1 MTADL
6 STGTRRIDGAFAAA
20 ADGGRAALIP
30 YVLAGYP
37 DDAGALAAALAA
49 IDGGGDV
56 LEIGLPYSDPLA
68 DGPTLQRAS
77 RVALANGANLE
88 SALVLVAAVRE
99 ARPATPLVVMGYV
112 NQFLRGRDGK
122 ALERMAEAGADGLIM
137 ADLTPDDG
145 PEVEEMAVA
154 CELDLVYL
162 VAPTT
167 APERIARIAARSRG
181 FLYAV
186 SLVGVTGARR
196 SLPSGVATFLHRVR
210 AVSSV
215 PVAVGFGVSRPAH
228 VRRLA
233 PLADGIVVASALI
246 DALGPDGR
254 DTTCM
259 GALVEG
265 LVRASF
271 AGAGRPPGVISEGTR
286 GSPEPSGGRTLRA

>member
-1 MTADL
+1 MTAEPVPATD
-6 STGTRRIDGAFAAA
+6 TAGQRRIEGAFSAAVE
-20 ADGGRAALIP
+20 GGRAALIP

-37 DDAGALAAALAA
+37 DAEGALAAALAA

-77 RVALANGANLE
+77 RVALASGANLE
-88 SALVLVAAVRE
+88 NALELIGAVRA

-122 ALERMAEAGADGLIM
+122 SLERLAEAGADGLII

-145 PEVEEMAVA
+145 PDVEEVAVGSG
-154 CELDLVYL
+154 LDLVYL

-167 APERIARIAARSRG
+167 SPERIGRIAKRSRG

-196 SLPSGVATFLHRVR
+196 SLPSGVSTFLRRVR
-210 AVSSV
+210 AVSPV

-254 DTTCM
+254 DTDRM
-259 GALVEG
+259 GGLVEE
-265 LVRASF
+265 LVRA
-271 AGAGRPPGVISEGTR
+271 ATQDV
-286 GSPEPSGGRTLRA
+286 

>member
-1 MTADL
+1 MTAEAT
-6 STGTRRIDGAFAAA
+6 SIGPSSGRRRIDDAFAAA
-20 ADGGRAALIP
+20 SEAGRAALIP

-37 DDAGALAAALAA
+37 DAAGALAAALAA

-77 RVALANGANLE
+77 RAALDAGANLE
-88 SALVLVAAVRE
+88 NALELIAAVRE
-99 ARPATPLVVMGYV
+99 ARPTTPLAVMGYV

-122 ALERMAEAGADGLIM
+122 SLERMADAGADGLII

-145 PEVEEMAVA
+145 PEVEEVAVG
-154 CELDLVYL
+154 CGLDLVYL

-167 APERIARIAARSRG
+167 APERVGRIAARSRG

-196 SLPSGVATFLHRVR
+196 SLPSGVANFLHRVR
-210 AVSSV
+210 AVSPV
-215 PVAVGFGVSRPAH
+215 PVAVGFGVSRPAQ

-254 DTTCM
+254 DTIRM
-259 GALVEG
+259 RSLVTE
-265 LVRASF
+265 LA
-271 AGAGRPPGVISEGTR
+271 AATGR
-286 GSPEPSGGRTLRA
+286 

>member
-1 MTADL
+1 MAAEPTPAAAPADR
-6 STGTRRIDGAFAAA
+6 RRIDGAFAAA
-20 ADGGRAALIP
+20 SEAGRAALVP

-37 DDAGALAAALAA
+37 DAAGSFAAALAA
-49 IDGGGDV
+49 IDGGGDI

-88 SALVLVAAVRE
+88 SALELIAAVRA
-99 ARPATPLVVMGYV
+99 ARPVTPLVVMGYV
-112 NQFLRGRDGK
+112 NQFLRGRDGRS
-122 ALERMAEAGADGLIM
+122 LERMAAAGADGLII

-145 PEVEEMAVA
+145 PEVEEVAVA
-154 CELDLVYL
+154 RGLDLAYL

-167 APERIARIAARSRG
+167 APERVGRIAARSRG

-196 SLPSGVATFLHRVR
+196 SLPTGVANFLHRVR
-210 AVSSV
+210 AVSPV

-246 DALGPDGR
+246 DALGQDGR
-254 DTTCM
+254 DTGRM
-259 GALVEG
+259 RSLVTE
-265 LVRASF
+265 LAAATVR
-271 AGAGRPPGVISEGTR
+271 
-286 GSPEPSGGRTLRA
+286 

>member
-1 MTADL
+1 MPMAAEGTPVRAGTAR
-6 STGTRRIDGAFAAA
+6 RRIDAAFAAA

-37 DDAGALAAALAA
+37 DANGGLAAALAA

-77 RVALANGANLE
+77 RVALASGANLE
-88 SALVLVAAVRE
+88 SALELIAAVRA

-122 ALERMAEAGADGLIM
+122 SLGLMADAGADGLII

-154 CELDLVYL
+154 RGLDLVYL

-167 APERIARIAARSRG
+167 ASERIGSIAARSRG

-196 SLPSGVATFLHRVR
+196 SLPAGVAAFLNRVR
-210 AVSSV
+210 AASPV

-246 DALGPDGR
+246 DALGLDGR
-254 DTTCM
+254 DTM
-259 GALVEG
+259 GMGRLVED
-265 LVRASF
+265 L
-271 AGAGRPPGVISEGTR
+271 AGATVR
-286 GSPEPSGGRTLRA
+286 

>member
-1 MTADL
+1 MRTDL
-6 STGTRRIDGAFAAA
+6 GAGARRIERAFAAA
-20 ADGGRAALIP
+20 AEGGRAALLP

-37 DDAGALAAALAA
+37 DADGALAAALAA

-77 RVALANGANLE
+77 RVALTAGANLVT
-88 SALVLVAAVRE
+88 ALELIAAIRE
-99 ARPATPLVVMGYV
+99 ARPSTPLVVMGYV
-112 NQFLRGRDGK
+112 NQFLRGRDGGS
-122 ALERMAEAGADGLIM
+122 LERISEAGADALIV

-145 PEVEEMAVA
+145 PDVEQMALA
-154 CELDLVYL
+154 CGLELVYL

-167 APERIARIAARSRG
+167 APQRISRIAARSSG

-196 SLPSGVATFLHRVR
+196 SLPAGVATFLRRVR
-210 AVSSV
+210 AVSPV

-254 DTTCM
+254 DTGRM
-259 GALVEG
+259 AG
-265 LVRASF
+265 LVLEL
-271 AGAGRPPGVISEGTR
+271 AGATGRDFEPISR
-286 GSPEPSGGRTLRA
+286 

>member
-1 MTADL
+1 MAAEPTSAAAPA
-6 STGTRRIDGAFAAA
+6 GRRRIDGAFATASDA
-20 ADGGRAALIP
+20 GRAALVP

-37 DDAGALAAALAA
+37 DADGALGAALAA
-49 IDGGGDV
+49 IDGGGDI

-77 RVALANGANLE
+77 RVALASGANLE
-88 SALVLVAAVRE
+88 HALELIAAVRA

-122 ALERMAEAGADGLIM
+122 SLERMAEAGADGLII

-145 PEVEEMAVA
+145 PDVEEVAVR
-154 CELDLVYL
+154 CRLDLVYL

-196 SLPSGVATFLHRVR
+196 GLPPGVTKFLRRVR
-210 AVSSV
+210 AVSPV

-233 PLADGIVVASALI
+233 PLAEGIVVASALI

-254 DTTCM
+254 DTEGM
-259 GALVEG
+259 ASLVAE
-265 LVRASF
+265 LARATP
-271 AGAGRPPGVISEGTR
+271 RNP
-286 GSPEPSGGRTLRA
+286 

>member
-1 MTADL
+1 MTAEPVA
-6 STGTRRIDGAFAAA
+6 TEPAGTAQPGKPQPSSGRRRIDGAFAAA
-20 ADGGRAALIP
+20 ADAGRAALIP

-37 DDAGALAAALAA
+37 DAEGALAAALAA
-49 IDGGGDV
+49 IDGGGDI

-77 RVALANGANLE
+77 RVALAAGANLDG
-88 SALVLVAAVRE
+88 ALELISAVRA
-99 ARPATPLVVMGYV
+99 ARQATPLVVMGYV
-112 NQFLRGRDGK
+112 NQFLRGRDGS
-122 ALERMAEAGADGLIM
+122 ALTRLAEAGADGLII

-145 PEVEEMAVA
+145 PEVEEVAVD
-154 CELDLVYL
+154 CGLGLVYL

-167 APERIARIAARSRG
+167 APERIGRIATRSRG

-196 SLPSGVATFLHRVR
+196 SLPSGVAAFLQRVR
-210 AVSSV
+210 AVSLV

-254 DTTCM
+254 DTHGM
-259 GALVEG
+259 GRLVED
-265 LVRASF
+265 LAS
-271 AGAGRPPGVISEGTR
+271 AAARDP
-286 GSPEPSGGRTLRA
+286 